1 MLARK
6 SKAAVGARPVAVL
19 LALAMALLGQ
29 LGAPPAAGQA
39 PRIRPRD
46 IFFADPALPARQKD
60 LMARYAE
67 QIAGWATND
76 VLIGAAQ
83 AQGGRSTTMERILD
97 IDRRWQRGEDPDG
110 LATTLAGNECSQAL
124 VSILQSQPGYAEAFV
139 ADSRGALVC
148 MTRRTSDYWQGDEEK
163 WTRAWGAGKG
173 AVFVSTVERDDST
186 GADLLHISVPLRV
199 GERVVGVLTVGRLR
213 GSG

>member
-1 MLARK
+1 M
-6 SKAAVGARPVAVL
+6 AALGEVGA
-19 LALAMALLGQ
+19 Q
-29 LGAPPAAGQA
+29 PADAQG

-46 IFFADPALPARQKD
+46 IFFAEPTLPARQKD
-60 LMARYAE
+60 LLARYAE
-67 QIAGWATND
+67 QIAGWAASD

-83 AQGGRSTTMERILD
+83 TQSGRSTTMERILE

-110 LATTLAGNECSQAL
+110 LATELAGNECAQAL
-124 VSILQSQPGYAEAFV
+124 LSTLASHPGYAEAFV

-163 WTRAWGAGKG
+163 WTRAWAAGKG
-173 AVFVSTVERDDST
+173 AVFVSAVEHDESA

-199 GERVVGVLTVGRLR
+199 GERVVGVLTAGRLR
-213 GSG
+213 GTG